1 MEKRSITI
9 SKHKTSVSLEPEYW
23 DIIDNISIEKGLS
36 ISGVIELID
45 KEKNGNNL
53 ASEIRVYALNYLIKL
68 SKKSLPESP

>member
-9 SKHKTSVSLEPEYW
+9 SKHKTSVSLEPQYW

-68 SKKSLPESP
+68 SKKSAV

>member
-68 SKKSLPESP
+68 SKKSAV

>member
-23 DIIDNISIEKGLS
+23 DIIDNISIEKGIS

-68 SKKSLPESP
+68 SKKSLV

>member
-9 SKHKTSVSLEPEYW
+9 SKHKTSVSLEPQYW

-68 SKKSLPESP
+68 SKKSLKQK

>member
-68 SKKSLPESP
+68 SKKSPV

>member
-68 SKKSLPESP
+68 SKNP

>member
-45 KEKNGNNL
+45 EEKNGNNL
-53 ASEIRVYALNYLIKL
+53 ASEIRVYALNYLIQL
-68 SKKSLPESP
+68 SKKSSV

>member
-1 MEKRSITI
+1 MEKRSVTI

-68 SKKSLPESP
+68 SKKSLV

>member
-68 SKKSLPESP
+68 SKKSVV

>member
-1 MEKRSITI
+1 MEKRSLTI

-68 SKKSLPESP
+68 SKKSLV

>member
-1 MEKRSITI
+1 MEKRSLTI

-53 ASEIRVYALNYLIKL
+53 TSEIRVYALNYLIKL
-68 SKKSLPESP
+68 SKKSLV

>member
-23 DIIDNISIEKGLS
+23 EIIGSISTKNGLS
-36 ISGVIELID
+36 ISGMIELID

-68 SKKSLPESP
+68 SKKSSV

>member
-53 ASEIRVYALNYLIKL
+53 TSEIRVYALNYLIKL
-68 SKKSLPESP
+68 SKKSLV

>member
-1 MEKRSITI
+1 MKKRSITI
-9 SKHKTSVSLEPEYW
+9 SKHKTSVSLEPQYW

-68 SKKSLPESP
+68 

>member
-1 MEKRSITI
+1 MEKRSLTI

-53 ASEIRVYALNYLIKL
+53 TSGIRVYALNYLIKL
-68 SKKSLPESP
+68 SKKSLV

>member
-1 MEKRSITI
+1 MGYW
-9 SKHKTSVSLEPEYW
+9 TSFCLRLILSVEIKVLGKENI
-23 DIIDNISIEKGLS
+23 IIDNISIEKGLS

-68 SKKSLPESP
+68 SKKSLV

>member
-68 SKKSLPESP
+68 SKKSLV

>member
-9 SKHKTSVSLEPEYW
+9 SKHKTSVSLEPQYW

-68 SKKSLPESP
+68 SKKSPV

>member
-9 SKHKTSVSLEPEYW
+9 SKHKTSVSLEPQYW

-68 SKKSLPESP
+68 SKKSLV

>member
-45 KEKNGNNL
+45 EEKNGNNL

-68 SKKSLPESP
+68 SKKSLV

>member
-23 DIIDNISIEKGLS
+23 EIIGSISIKNGLS
-36 ISGVIELID
+36 ISGMIELID

-68 SKKSLPESP
+68 SKKSSV